1 MKLHEMDPDDI
12 LQILEERGDAVTK
25 AEMAASE
32 AEASFK
38 ALEASMAL
46 AYKDAGMSMT
56 EAQNRVRTRP
66 EWAHEFKE
74 VQAAHIL
81 AQSAKRDL
89 KRAESACDLYRT
101 EAANRRKV

>member
-12 LQILEERGDAVTK
+12 LQILEERSDAVTR

-46 AYKDAGMSMT
+46 AFRDSGMSMT

-74 VQAAHIL
+74 FQAAHIL
-81 AQSAKRDL
+81 SQSAKRDL
-89 KRAESACDLYRT
+89 RRAESACDLYRT

>member
-1 MKLHEMDPDDI
+1 MRLHELDPDDL

-25 AEMAASE
+25 AELAAAS
-32 AEASFK
+32 ADSSFK
-38 ALEASMAL
+38 ALEASMAI
-46 AYKDAGMSMT
+46 AYRDAGMSMA
-56 EAQNRVRTRP
+56 EAEKRVRTRP
-66 EWAHEFKE
+66 EWAHEYKQ

>member
-1 MKLHEMDPDDI
+1 MKLHELNPDD
-12 LQILEERGDAVTK
+12 LLRVLEERGDALTK
-25 AEMAASE
+25 AELAASD

-46 AYKDAGMSMT
+46 AYRDAGMSMA
-56 EAQNRVRTRP
+56 EAEKRVRTRS
-66 EWAHEFKE
+66 EWSDQFKE

-81 AQSAKRDL
+81 AQAAKRDL

>member
-46 AYKDAGMSMT
+46 AYRDSGMSMS
-56 EAQNRVRTRP
+56 EAEKRVRTRP